1 MKQYTGTKTIKA
13 MPMAKSEAEQKL
25 NRTIDC
31 KESEGYFVEYKDGYK
46 SWCPK
51 SVFEETYKPSL
62 EAIDLGL
69 PSGRKWAN
77 MNLGAT
83 SPEDPGLYYNW
94 GATEG
99 HADGSDD
106 DFYWSTYDD
115 TPAAKIKTDLPLEH
129 DAAHAL
135 LGGDWHMPTK
145 EDFKELCDNCTSE
158 WTTRNG
164 MKGRLFTSKTN
175 GNSIFFPAAGGYVG
189 TSLYDRGTNGCYW
202 SASRYDSS
210 NAYYLDFYSGYVYPQ
225 SNSSRYLGFSVRA
238 VQ

>member
-1 MKQYTGTKTIKA
+1 MNKTNYPENLVGMTVIPTKECDTCPNEQENCKKLSLSDGAYICLKA
-13 MPMAKSEAEQKL
+13 KKS
-25 NRTIDC
+25 D
-31 KESEGYFVEYKDGYK
+31 V
-46 SWCPK
+46 
-51 SVFEETYKPSL
+51 

-77 MNLGAT
+77 MNLGAKA
-83 SPEDPGLYYNW
+83 PEDPGLYYNW

-175 GNSIFFPAAGGYVG
+175 GNSIFFPAAGSYNGASLRNRGAFGY
-189 TSLYDRGTNGCYW
+189 YW
-202 SASRYDSS
+202 SASRIR
-210 NAYYLDFYSGYVYPQ
+210 F
-225 SNSSRYLGFSVRA
+225 
-238 VQ
+238 VQRILLVLL